1 MNCLLKKK
9 KSFLVSLQKM
19 INFLIFLV
27 VLSVLIFVHE
37 FGHFIVAKKTNVPV
51 EEFAIGFPPRLISK
65 KIGDTVYSLN
75 LILFGG
81 YVKIRGEN
89 DPNDPIGFLNQPS
102 YKKLLITFAGVF
114 FNLLLAYLIFSIGYL
129 YGLPEYYKEAKEV
142 TITQIIQDSPAEKAG
157 LKIGDKLIYFKP
169 ACRQAGVDNNIY
181 YFEKPEEVKEKIKPY
196 IGKEIILGIKR
207 GENSFEV
214 KITPRN
220 TEAPIGIGI
229 ASIGLVKYSF
239 PQNFYQGLVKTYD
252 GIKAIIFAFKDFF
265 SRLLKERKVAKE
277 VVGPL
282 GIYDIYNQM
291 RTLGINYFLHF
302 IAIISLNLFIIN
314 LIPFPGLDGGRL
326 IIYLGEVVSRRK
338 VPYMAEVITN
348 SIGLILL
355 ITLMIIITIKDIL
368 VKIKK

>member
-1 MNCLLKKK
+1 
-9 KSFLVSLQKM
+9 
-19 INFLIFLV
+19 
-27 VLSVLIFVHE
+27 VLGILIFVHE
-37 FGHFIVAKKTNVPV
+37 FGHFVVAKKTNVPV
-51 EEFAIGFPPRLISK
+51 EEFAIGFPPKLISK
-65 KIGDTVYSLN
+65 KIGDTIYSLN

-89 DPNDPIGFLNQPS
+89 DPEDPIGFLNQPS
-102 YKKLLITFAGVF
+102 YKKLLITLAGVI

-129 YGLPEYYKEAKEV
+129 IGLPEYQKEAKEV
-142 TITQIIQDSPAEKAG
+142 TITQVMQNSPAEKAG
-157 LKIGDKLIYFKP
+157 LKIGDKLIYF
-169 ACRQAGVDNNIY
+169 RVNNNIY

-214 KITPRN
+214 EVIPRN
-220 TEAPIGIGI
+220 TDAPIGIGI

-239 PQNFYQGLVKTYD
+239 PQNFYHGLVKTYD

-326 IIYLGEVVSRRK
+326 IIYLGEAISRRK
-338 VPYMAEVITN
+338 IPYMAEVITN